1 MTAIILRDTTRPA
14 RAIEALVAW
23 HGFWPVARAL
33 MAQLPLPGSGA
44 RAVPLTNLDA
54 LPEHLRRDLG
64 LPPGMPAGRWQDC
77 SHPRAGR

>member
-33 MAQLPLPGSGA
+33 MSQA
-44 RAVPLTNLDA
+44 
-54 LPEHLRRDLG
+54 LRRNTRAHVGEERLSDRMRRDIG
-64 LPPGMPAGRWQDC
+64 LPPVGAGPPDMLGQLRK
-77 SHPRAGR
+77 PV